1 MKKRLVSTITAL
13 VMLAFTA
20 INQGF
25 SGEAEQTENS
35 AFTITSHAA
44 DIVIY
49 NGDTMSTFSDRTAES
64 VAKKYTSFQY
74 FTVLWRFA
82 KISDFTQFAKS

>member
-20 INQGF
+20 INQGL

-44 DIVIY
+44 ALGIRHMPAIPQ
-49 NGDTMSTFSDRTAES
+49 GHLPLSTTTPRA
-64 VAKKYTSFQY
+64 
-74 FTVLWRFA
+74 
-82 KISDFTQFAKS
+82 

>member
-74 FTVLWRFA
+74 FTVLW
-82 KISDFTQFAKS
+82 